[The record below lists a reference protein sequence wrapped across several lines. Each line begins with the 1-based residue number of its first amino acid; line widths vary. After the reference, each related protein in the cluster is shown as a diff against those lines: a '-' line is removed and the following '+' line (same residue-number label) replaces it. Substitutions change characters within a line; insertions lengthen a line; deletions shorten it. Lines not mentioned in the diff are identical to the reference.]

1 MDGIERFP
9 CKIRILPEHRF
20 RLEKFLTISLLG
32 FFQRIIFTLNQFM
45 KIIILFTLTCLL
57 VCSHSKGQTQATPSK
72 RKVPYDSALA
82 RKLGADAYG
91 MKQYVIAFLKTGKV
105 KIQDSTKRAELQMA
119 HLRNII
125 RLSNEGKL
133 LLAGPFMDK
142 ESPRGIYIFNVTT
155 LEEAR
160 KLTETDP
167 AIQAGTLE
175 MELRPWYGSAAVME
189 LLRIHHSIEKVSV
202 AD

>member
-1 MDGIERFP
+1 MKTI
-9 CKIRILPEHRF
+9 
-20 RLEKFLTISLLG
+20 FLFSLLCFTIS
-32 FFQRIIFTLNQFM
+32 IM
-45 KIIILFTLTCLL
+45 A
-57 VCSHSKGQTQATPSK
+57 KGQSQPGQTN
-72 RKVPYDSALA
+72 RKIPYDSVLA
-82 RKLGADAYG
+82 KKLGADSYG
-91 MKQYVIAFLKTGKV
+91 MKRYVMAFLKTGKV
-105 KIQDSTKRAELQMA
+105 KLQDSTKRAELQMA

-133 LLAGPFMDK
+133 LLAGPFMDN
-142 ESPRGIYIFNVTT
+142 ESPRGIYIFNVTS

-202 AD
+202 VD

>member
-1 MDGIERFP
+1 
-9 CKIRILPEHRF
+9 
-20 RLEKFLTISLLG
+20 
-32 FFQRIIFTLNQFM
+32 M
-45 KIIILFTLTCLL
+45 KTIILVSLICFAL
-57 VCSHSKGQTQATPSK
+57 SYRSQGQSQAAPSK

-91 MKQYVIAFLKTGKV
+91 MKQYVMAFLKTGKV

-133 LLAGPFMDK
+133 LLAGPFMDN

-160 KLTETDP
+160 KLIETDP

-175 MELRPWYGSAAVME
+175 MELRPWYGTAAIME

-202 AD
+202 AE